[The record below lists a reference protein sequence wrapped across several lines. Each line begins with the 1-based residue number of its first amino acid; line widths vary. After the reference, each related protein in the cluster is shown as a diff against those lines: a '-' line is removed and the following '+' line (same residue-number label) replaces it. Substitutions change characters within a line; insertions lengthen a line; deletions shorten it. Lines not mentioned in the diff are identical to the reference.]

1 MSKEKYE
8 FQAEVG
14 KILRL
19 VASSLYSDKE
29 IFLREYISNASDACD
44 KLRYEILKDPK
55 LSKTNKFEIN
65 LNLDKKNKSISVS
78 DNGIGMNKE
87 ELINSLG
94 TIAKSGT
101 EEFIKKLE
109 KEKNSNIDQ
118 IGKFGVG
125 FYSGFMV
132 AKTIKVITKKA
143 GTKETWQWVSDGK
156 GSFEIEKSNEEIS
169 GTKIILNLNDKEVEF
184 LEKLRVENIVK
195 KYSDHITYPVFIE
208 ETSEKTKSRD
218 KINEG
223 QAIWTKDKKS
233 IKKEE
238 YEKFYTSVSLNYDK
252 PWSIIH
258 NTIEGTI
265 NFTNLVFIPS
275 EKPFDI
281 LNTENKK
288 NLKLYVK
295 KVFVTESCEDI
306 LPKYLR
312 FVTGIVDSEDIS
324 LNISREMLQNDP
336 IINKIKNNLTKKILS
351 SLKESKKKEA
361 DNFKKFWLNFGSVLK
376 EGIHEDFTNKDE
388 ILDIS
393 LFRSSQEKDW
403 TDLDGYI
410 KRSKKN
416 QKEIF
421 YISGDDKDKL
431 INSPQMETFIKNDIE
446 VLFFTDPVDEF
457 WLPNIEKYKEF
468 VFKSITKGDVDITKY
483 NNVNND
489 DKKETKNNKE
499 KTSKLVAYLKTFYG
513 DKVKDVR
520 VSSRLTESP
529 VCFIAGENEMD
540 IHLENM
546 LKKHKHLE
554 TVTSKILEINPD
566 HEIIKFLSN
575 LDTTKD
581 YNKKI
586 ISDTSL
592 ILLDQAKIAEGIPLE
607 DSKSFCNNINSMLSN
622 KLKGFK

>member
-14 KILRL
+14 KILKL

-44 KLRYEILKDPK
+44 KLRYEILKNPK
-55 LSKTNKFEIN
+55 LSTNSKFEIN
-65 LNLDKKNKSISVS
+65 LNLDKKSKSISIS

-156 GSFEIEKSNEEIS
+156 GSFEIEKSSDEIF
-169 GTKIILNLNDKEVEF
+169 GTKIILNLNEKESEF

-208 ETSEKTKSRD
+208 ETAEKTKSRD

-258 NTIEGTI
+258 NKIEGTI

-295 KVFVTESCEDI
+295 KVFVTDSCEDI

-336 IINKIKNNLTKKILS
+336 IINKIKNNLTKKILL

-410 KRSKKN
+410 KRSKKK

-468 VFKSITKGDVDITKY
+468 IFKSITKGDVDITKY
-483 NNVNND
+483 NTVNED
-489 DKKETKNNKE
+489 DKNKTKNNKE
-499 KTSKLVAYLKTFYG
+499 QINKLVAYLKTFYG
-513 DKVKDVR
+513 NKVKDVK

-581 YNKKI
+581 DNKKI

-607 DSKSFCNNINSMLSN
+607 DSKSFCNNINSMLAN

>member
-65 LNLDKKNKSISVS
+65 LNLDKKSKSISIS

-607 DSKSFCNNINSMLSN
+607 DSKSFCNNINSMLAN

>member
-14 KILRL
+14 KILKL

-233 IKKEE
+233 IKKE
-238 YEKFYTSVSLNYDK
+238 D
-252 PWSIIH
+252 
-258 NTIEGTI
+258 
-265 NFTNLVFIPS
+265 
-275 EKPFDI
+275 
-281 LNTENKK
+281 
-288 NLKLYVK
+288 
-295 KVFVTESCEDI
+295 
-306 LPKYLR
+306 
-312 FVTGIVDSEDIS
+312 
-324 LNISREMLQNDP
+324 
-336 IINKIKNNLTKKILS
+336 
-351 SLKESKKKEA
+351 
-361 DNFKKFWLNFGSVLK
+361 
-376 EGIHEDFTNKDE
+376 
-388 ILDIS
+388 
-393 LFRSSQEKDW
+393 
-403 TDLDGYI
+403 
-410 KRSKKN
+410 
-416 QKEIF
+416 
-421 YISGDDKDKL
+421 
-431 INSPQMETFIKNDIE
+431 
-446 VLFFTDPVDEF
+446 
-457 WLPNIEKYKEF
+457 
-468 VFKSITKGDVDITKY
+468 
-483 NNVNND
+483 
-489 DKKETKNNKE
+489 
-499 KTSKLVAYLKTFYG
+499 
-513 DKVKDVR
+513 
-520 VSSRLTESP
+520 
-529 VCFIAGENEMD
+529 
-540 IHLENM
+540 
-546 LKKHKHLE
+546 
-554 TVTSKILEINPD
+554 
-566 HEIIKFLSN
+566 
-575 LDTTKD
+575 
-581 YNKKI
+581 
-586 ISDTSL
+586 
-592 ILLDQAKIAEGIPLE
+592 
-607 DSKSFCNNINSMLSN
+607 
-622 KLKGFK
+622 